1 MALRI
6 YNTLTRQKET
16 FESVEPGKVGIY
28 LCGPTVYKD
37 SHIGHAVGPVIF
49 DAFKKY
55 LTYKGYQVRL
65 IVNVTDVDDKI
76 IIESQRLGIPMEELA
91 RQVSAGYFAAMEKL
105 GVDSID
111 EYPRATEYIEQI
123 INLVQRLGE
132 NDAAYEVDGDVYFD
146 ISRCKDYGKLSHR
159 KPEDQIEGSRELAGD
174 GKRNP
179 GDFALWKKSA
189 EGEIGWDC
197 PWGGEQDDE
206 QGQKGGRGRPGW
218 HIECSAMSM
227 ELLGETFDIHG
238 GGLDLIFPHHENEI
252 AQSETA
258 TGKTFAKYWMHNGLT
273 RIKTKQSSGE
283 WSAEKMSKS
292 LGNIRSLKELLSQY
306 PPAVI
311 RFFLLSTHYRRPI
324 DFSDEAIEAVR
335 KGMMNIYRLLDRVL
349 RITGDEVYS
358 VDFDPTRAQQLA
370 QSDPDRQ
377 LHEII
382 TQSQVR
388 FLESLDDDFNTA
400 GASAV
405 LFELCGAIN
414 RYIDEQKLERP
425 GSPEAKQLALEGA
438 RMVTTLSRTIGLF
451 EGPLKTGDTGP
462 GDETLTGKLMELLIE
477 LRAQA
482 RRDKNFAL
490 ADTIRDK
497 LRDIDITLEDRPDGT
512 AWQKD

>member
-16 FESVEPGKVGIY
+16 FESVVPGKVGIY

-55 LTYKGYQVRL
+55 LTYKGYNVRL
-65 IVNVTDVDDKI
+65 IINVTDVDDKI

-91 RQVSAGYFAAMEKL
+91 HRVSAGYFEAMKKL
-105 GVDSID
+105 SVDSID
-111 EYPRATEYIEQI
+111 EYPRATEYIERI

-132 NDAAYEVDGDVYFD
+132 NGAAYEVDGDVYFD

-159 KPEDQIEGSRELAGD
+159 KPEDQIKCSRELAGN

-189 EGEIGWDC
+189 EGEVGWDC
-197 PWGGEQDDE
+197 PWG
-206 QGQKGGRGRPGW
+206 GGRGRPGW

-292 LGNIRSLKELLSQY
+292 LGNIRLLKELLAEY

-324 DFSDEAIEAVR
+324 DFSDDAIEATQ
-335 KGMMNIYRLLDRVL
+335 KGMMNIYRLLDRVS
-349 RITGDEVYS
+349 RITGESVYG
-358 VDFDPTRAQQLA
+358 VDFGPTKAQQLA
-370 QSDPDRQ
+370 QSDPDKQ
-377 LHEII
+377 ICEII
-382 TQSQVR
+382 TQSQTR
-388 FLESLDDDFNTA
+388 FLEVLDDDFNTA
-400 GASAV
+400 GAIAV

-414 RYIDEQKLERP
+414 RYIDERKLERP

-451 EGPLKTGDTGP
+451 EGPLKTDDVGD
-462 GDETLTGKLMELLIE
+462 DILTGKLMELLIE

-490 ADTIRDK
+490 ADAIRDK
-497 LRDIDITLEDRPDGT
+497 LKDLNITLEDRPDGT

>member
-16 FESVEPGKVGIY
+16 FEPVVPGKVGIY

-55 LTYKGYQVRL
+55 LTYKGYKVR
-65 IVNVTDVDDKI
+65 IIINVTDVDDKI

-91 RQVSAGYFAAMEKL
+91 HRVSAGYFEAMKKL

-111 EYPRATEYIEQI
+111 EYPRATEYIERI
-123 INLVQRLGE
+123 INLIQRLGE
-132 NDAAYEVDGDVYFD
+132 NGAAYEVDGDVYFD

-159 KPEDQIEGSRELAGD
+159 KPEDQIKCSRELAGN

-189 EGEIGWDC
+189 EGEVGWDC
-197 PWGGEQDDE
+197 PWG
-206 QGQKGGRGRPGW
+206 GGRGRPGW

-227 ELLGETFDIHG
+227 DLLGETFDIHG

-273 RIKTKQSSGE
+273 RVKTKQSSGE

-292 LGNIRSLKELLSQY
+292 LGNIRSLKELLAEY

-324 DFSDEAIEAVR
+324 DFSDDAIEATQ

-349 RITGDEVYS
+349 RITGDNVYG
-358 VDFDPTRAQQLA
+358 VNFDPTKAQQLA
-370 QSDPDRQ
+370 QSDTDKQ
-377 LHEII
+377 ICEII
-382 TQSQVR
+382 AQSQTR
-388 FLESLDDDFNTA
+388 FLEVLDDDFNTA
-400 GASAV
+400 GAIAI

-414 RYIDEQKLERP
+414 RYIDERKLERP

-451 EGPLKTGDTGP
+451 EGPLKTDDTDVGD
-462 GDETLTGKLMELLIE
+462 DILTGKLMELLIE

-497 LRDIDITLEDRPDGT
+497 LMDLNITLEDRPDGT
-512 AWQKD
+512 TWQKD